1 MILGETVIGIIG
13 VSILTTIFW
22 TYLNWDDSK

>member
-13 VSILTTIFW
+13 VSILTAIFW